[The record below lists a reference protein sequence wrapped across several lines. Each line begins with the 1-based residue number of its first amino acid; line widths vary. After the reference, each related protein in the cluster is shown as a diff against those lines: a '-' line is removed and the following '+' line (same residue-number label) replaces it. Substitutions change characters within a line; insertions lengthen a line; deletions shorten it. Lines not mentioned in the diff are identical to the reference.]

1 MMKRGR
7 GSSSNS
13 SCAVALQ
20 DNVAD
25 RVVLPSAAPVV
36 LGRRSF
42 KSAAIRKDNR
52 ISRKQLQLVF
62 DEKTGSVR
70 ATALA
75 GVKNPSFRQDS
86 GGAWVRLAADASLYD
101 GDLIKLV
108 SEAPALRVEITGRSV
123 LYDKRARLPPECL
136 YGLQCARRD
145 DAAHA
150 AKYSHSEP
158 LQQ

>member
-1 MMKRGR
+1 MKKRGR
-7 GSSSNS
+7 GSSNS

-20 DNVAD
+20 DNSAD

-36 LGRRSF
+36 LERRSF
-42 KSAAIRKDNR
+42 KSAAVRKDSR

-62 DEKTGSVR
+62 DDKTDSVH
-70 ATALA
+70 ATAVA

-108 SEAPALRVEITGRSV
+108 SEAPALRMEITGRSV

-145 DAAHA
+145 DAAHSG
-150 AKYSHSEP
+150 KYSHSEP
-158 LQQ
+158 VQQ